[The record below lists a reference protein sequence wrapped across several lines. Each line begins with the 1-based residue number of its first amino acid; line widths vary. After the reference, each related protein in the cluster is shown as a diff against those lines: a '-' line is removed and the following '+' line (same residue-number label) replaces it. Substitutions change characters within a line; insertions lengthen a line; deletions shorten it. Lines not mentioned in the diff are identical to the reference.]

1 MPKYPE
7 FLLREVHLSVYF
19 TLYTCLKFMV
29 TFYKTVIIFLAEIQ
43 QAIGF
48 SMLQTKKLTKSCG
61 TVVEVHYYELGAINL
76 YLEGAGIS
84 VGIFLIKNSKL
95 K

>member
-1 MPKYPE
+1 
-7 FLLREVHLSVYF
+7 
-19 TLYTCLKFMV
+19 
-29 TFYKTVIIFLAEIQ
+29 
-43 QAIGF
+43 
-48 SMLQTKKLTKSCG
+48 MLQTKKLTKSCG